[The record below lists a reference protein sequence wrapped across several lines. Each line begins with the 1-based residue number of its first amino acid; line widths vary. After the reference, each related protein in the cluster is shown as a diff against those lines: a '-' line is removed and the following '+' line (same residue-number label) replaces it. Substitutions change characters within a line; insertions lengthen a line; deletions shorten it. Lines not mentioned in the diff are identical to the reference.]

1 MKRRSFLKALAL
13 GAAIYVTGSVSKLAA
28 AAIVWAKEGV
38 LGYKAKAPLIAE
50 KAGKKCQTC
59 RWYSPVTDPKNAGLC
74 NLQGMKSA
82 MKSDKVHVYDV
93 AYCNMYSK
101 KS

>member
-1 MKRRSFLKALAL
+1 MKRRNFLKIVALSAVV
-13 GAAIYVTGSVSKLAA
+13 AMTGSISKLAA

-50 KAGKKCQTC
+50 KAGKRCQTC
-59 RWYSPVTDPKNAGLC
+59 RWYSPVADPKNAGLC

-82 MKSDKVHVYDV
+82 MKSDKVHVHDV